1 MPWREILGEQIR
13 RARITAGLTQG
24 QLAEKTSVKREHI
37 SNVELG
43 KNSPAV
49 KIVTD
54 IAKALNATFRVDG
67 CLIEPSSSAGS
78 GLHPAPV
85 PEQMTLDF
93 DVEYR
98 FNAQS
103 VSLTARSETEFEF
116 RAVLSGKK
124 RA

>member
-1 MPWREILGEQIR
+1 MPWREILGQQIR
-13 RARITAGLTQG
+13 KARISAGLTQG

-54 IAKALNATFRVDG
+54 IAKALNTTFRVDG
-67 CLIEPSSSAGS
+67 CLIEPSSTGGS
-78 GLHPAPV
+78 SLHPPAA
-85 PEQMTLDF
+85 PEQMMLDF

-98 FNAQS
+98 FSAQS
-103 VSLTARSETEFEF
+103 VSLTARSETELEF
-116 RAVLSGKK
+116 RAILSEKK